1 MMNRNNKKG
10 FVLVLSLVMLVGMSM
25 TGVIL
30 LNIANDKVSKNS
42 ITEQNYQSLYAAQ
55 AGIFVGQELLTNLIN
70 RNNKHPNNTDLETP
84 ASIRFIDETAQQST
98 NITSDRCINSFS
110 EPINRAIPGFHI
122 RRNFYEWLIFNTSPD
137 FRADINSTTKNY
149 NFEFFARQFGGSPM
163 VDGFSVQTDIKVYKI
178 YACGMFDE
186 PDGSL
191 SVTVPIEKLIYVI
204 K

>member
-1 MMNRNNKKG
+1 MINRNNKKG

-55 AGIFVGQELLTNLIN
+55 VGIFVGQELLTNLIN
-70 RNNKHPNNTDLETP
+70 KNNKHPNNIDLDTP
-84 ASIRFIDETAQQST
+84 ASISFVDVTSQST
-98 NITSDRCINSFS
+98 GITSDRCINSFS
-110 EPINRAIPGFHI
+110 EPINRTIPYFHF
-122 RRNFYEWLIFNTSPD
+122 RRNFYEWLRFNTSGD
-137 FRADINSTTKNY
+137 VKANINSTTKNY

-163 VDGFSVQTDIKVYKI
+163 IDGFSVQTDIKVYKI